1 LRTLTEV
8 IGHDEF
14 DRSIIP
20 HLTQLST
27 DKIWRVKLALIN
39 FMPEL
44 AQFLDSS
51 LFKDRLESVIMNLMS
66 DPVFQ
71 IREEAIQLLL
81 TLKDKNKPGGPFD
94 QRWLQDSLESKA
106 REFHT
111 HEKFA

>member
-27 DKIWRVKLALIN
+27 DKLGRVKRALIN

-81 TLKDKNKPGGPFD
+81 TLKDKNKQGGPFD
-94 QRWLQDSLESKA
+94 
-106 REFHT
+106 
-111 HEKFA
+111 